1 MNIRYS
7 VIIPAWNAEKTLR
20 RCLDSLLSQNRRDV
34 EILLISDGSTDGTDA
49 IGAAYAGNIRF
60 FRQPHAGVSAA
71 RNLGLTQARGRYV
84 TFVDSDDFVRLDYF
98 AALDA
103 APECDYLV
111 FGAQCPGED
120 TLAQLLR
127 RRKIMSP
134 CNKRIRRA
142 LVEQHGL
149 RFIEGLQTGEDF
161 CFCFACALAAKSLAI
176 IPADIYRT
184 DISNLNSLSR
194 RYRADLDETMATV
207 FAHVASLKGAAR
219 YGDILEELHLRQALG
234 CLAEEWKRGR
244 PTRRRVAQIC
254 DRFRTPIGKAEGLG
268 WWILRLL
275 LWWQWDGLL
284 RLLAY
289 WGKGRKFA
297 KWRKKC

>member
-1 MNIRYS
+1 MNICYS
-7 VIIPAWNAEKTLR
+7 VIIPAWNAEKTLG

-49 IGAAYAGNIRF
+49 IGASYGDAIRF
-60 FRQPHAGVSAA
+60 FRRPHAGVSAA
-71 RNLGLTQARGRYV
+71 RNLGLTQARGTYV
-84 TFVDSDDFVRLDYF
+84 TFVDSDDYVTADYF

-111 FGAQCPGED
+111 FWARDPGED
-120 TLAQLLR
+120 KLAYLLKSH
-127 RRKIMSP
+127 KIMSP

-161 CFCFACALAAKSLAI
+161 CFCFACALAAKSVEM
-176 IPADIYRT
+176 IPADIYRV

-194 RYRADLDETMATV
+194 GYRPELDETMAAV
-207 FAHVASLKGAAR
+207 FTHVAGLKGAER
-219 YGDILEELHLRQALG
+219 YSDLLEELQLRQALG
-234 CLAEEWKRGR
+234 CLAEEWKQGR
-244 PTRRRVAQIC
+244 PSKQRVEQIC
-254 DRFRTPIGKAEGLG
+254 DRFRRPIGKAGG
-268 WWILRLL
+268 CYWVLRLL
-275 LWWQWDGLL
+275 LRWRWDWLL
-284 RLLAY
+284 GLLAY